1 MRKPN
6 LLEDG
11 FELFDNFISQDWLQT
26 ILNEI
31 ETSSLS
37 TEVSGVRHVDKKL
50 NSVFDYVNS
59 RQFNELSSVYFSK
72 KAQLVRA
79 ILFNKTPESNWFV
92 TWHQDKTVTVSKQ
105 FQDENWNVWS
115 VKEGVIHVQPPI
127 ELLENMVTIRLHLD
141 AAPKENGCLKVIP
154 RSHQLGLLT
163 SEKINDVVASQEA
176 TYCEAKQGSALI
188 MRPHLLHASS
198 KSTLPINRRV
208 LHLEL
213 SDWVLPSGV
222 SWN

>member
-1 MRKPN
+1 MIN
-6 LLEDG
+6 SIDEFG
-11 FELFDNFISQDWLQT
+11 FEMLDDFISQDWLET

-31 ETSSLS
+31 ETNKLS
-37 TEVSGVRHVDKKL
+37 TEVSGVRNIDKKL

-59 RQFNELSSVYFSK
+59 TQFKQQSSVYFSNR
-72 KAQLVRA
+72 AQLVRA

-115 VKEGVIHVQPPI
+115 VKEGVIHVQPPL